1 MSAGVALRA
10 WMETCQGPWLFIGA
24 RGSMID
30 RHNYLSRVLKPA
42 AKRAGVDGVNFQKQY
57 HQAIPESVKAASKAS
72 A

>member
-1 MSAGVALRA
+1 
-10 WMETCQGPWLFIGA
+10 
-24 RGSMID
+24 MID

-42 AKRAGVDGVNFQKQY
+42 AKRAGVDGVNFQKHY